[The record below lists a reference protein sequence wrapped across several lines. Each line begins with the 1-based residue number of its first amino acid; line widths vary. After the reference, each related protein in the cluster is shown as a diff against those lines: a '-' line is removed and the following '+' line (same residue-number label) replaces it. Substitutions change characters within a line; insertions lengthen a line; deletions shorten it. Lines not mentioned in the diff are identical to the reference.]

1 MHSSIFTSKNIKLF
15 GVCIGLLVVGFILLG
30 QGPAENPLSKS
41 VAPIILVAV
50 YCVLLP
56 FAIMARSKEPPAK
69 EDGKQQKKQGV

>member
-1 MHSSIFTSKNIKLF
+1 MHGSIFTLKNIKLF

-56 FAIMARSKEPPAK
+56 VAIMVRTKEPSKSGK
-69 EDGKQQKKQGV
+69 EQKKQGV

>member
-1 MHSSIFTSKNIKLF
+1 MNGSIFTSKNIKLF

-56 FAIMARSKEPPAK
+56 FAIMAKSKEPSK
-69 EDGKQQKKQGV
+69 DEQQKKKQGV

>member
-1 MHSSIFTSKNIKLF
+1 MNGSIFTSKNIALF

-41 VAPIILVAV
+41 VAPIILIAV

-56 FAIMARSKEPPAK
+56 FAIMARSKELPK
-69 EDGKQQKKQGV
+69 DEQQKKKQGV